1 MYPKR
6 SFWVHNN
13 QTGMELPRT
22 FFHSFLGEGICDVYE
37 ITKIRTIKGSEAK
50 EFTPDETHSDDIR
63 LAFHLRFHH
72 KVSEQIIKIDTSRM
86 IDYSFIDTNFENL
99 KSLIVT
105 ED

>member
-1 MYPKR
+1 MEKSDRHGTSPYIF
-6 SFWVHNN
+6 SFFFMERNN
-13 QTGMELPRT
+13 
-22 FFHSFLGEGICDVYE
+22 E
-37 ITKIRTIKGSEAK
+37 ITKNRTIKGSEAK